1 MSYCFNP
8 ACHKPQNQRDAKICE
23 NCGSQLLLAPNS
35 TIGKQ
40 SRYRAIKLI
49 GEGGFG
55 RTFLAVDEE
64 NPLKP
69 ECVIKQFFPQGSTYS
84 AVMPLAEN
92 SVSGG
97 REMEE
102 SESKGRAIARKAAEL
117 FEAEV
122 MQLEMLGSH
131 SQIPKFIGHFQQE
144 GYQYLVQEYIEGKN
158 LAEELVEK
166 GSFNE
171 TKIWELLNDLLP
183 VLEFIHKSKVIHRD
197 LKPENIIRRRL
208 PPGSMDLENRAE
220 NQGTLAATTETTKIK
235 NGQLVLVD
243 FGAAKVVKNSGL
255 PKKGTVIGS
264 AAYTAPEQLMGK
276 AVFASDIYSLG
287 VTCIHLLTEVPPFD
301 LFDGRE
307 NEWAW
312 RHYLKVP
319 VSEKLGLI
327 LDKMLA
333 GATGRRYHS
342 AGAIIRQLN
351 PQKSQY
357 ASSLHFSEKTVSNS
371 IKKTQ
376 SLVLAKTGIVSPKVE
391 VNISAKIR
399 AELQKALDVYGVKVQ
414 VCQGNK
420 QLTIIISRK
429 QKEAFDRAQLC
440 QIVGSKL
447 TELQLKNVEKVKLVV
462 RVKGNSVPEWQ
473 QVLKIDRKA
482 RLKNQ
487 INRFKKHE
495 KAAKLSKVTTKD
507 FWLAKS
513 RDRDFWRDSLMFALV
528 WFIFGYQV
536 IVWHPVLSVPIASAF
551 IWVKHQVSRDKI
563 FASNKLLANVA
574 VLFLILGVLDARIW
588 VSGLFG
594 LLLACVFVALPMF
607 YVRENRENSDDLE

>member
-8 ACHKPQNQRDAKICE
+8 ACHEPQNQRDANYCE
-23 NCGSQLLLAPNS
+23 NCGSQLLLTPNS
-35 TIGKQ
+35 TLGIK
-40 SRYRAIKLI
+40 SRYRAIKPI

-64 NPLKP
+64 NSLKQ

-84 AVMPLAEN
+84 AVMPLATN
-92 SVSGG
+92 SISGG
-97 REMEE
+97 REIEE

-117 FEAEV
+117 FEAEA

-131 SQIPKFIGHFQQE
+131 PQIPKFIGHFQQE
-144 GYQYLVQEYIEGKN
+144 GDRYLVQEYIEGKN
-158 LAEELVEK
+158 LDRELAEK
-166 GSFNE
+166 GPFNE
-171 TKIWELLNDLLP
+171 TQIWELLNDLLP
-183 VLEFIHKSKVIHRD
+183 VLEFIHKSKIIHRD
-197 LKPENIIRRRL
+197 IKPENIIRRQL
-208 PPGSMDLENRAE
+208 PPGSTDLENPAE
-220 NQGTLAATTETTKIK
+220 MK
-235 NGQLVLVD
+235 NAQLVLVD
-243 FGAAKVVKNSGL
+243 FGAAKVVENTGL

-301 LFDGRE
+301 LFDSRE
-307 NEWAW
+307 NKWVW

-319 VSEKLGLI
+319 VSDKLGLI

-333 GATGRRYHS
+333 GATGRRFHS
-342 AGAIIRQLN
+342 AGAILRLLN

-357 ASSLHFSEKTVSNS
+357 ESSLHFSEKTVSNS

-376 SLVLAKTGIVSPKVE
+376 SLVLANTGIISGKPE
-391 VNISAKIR
+391 VNIYAKIR
-399 AELQKALDVYGVKVQ
+399 AELQKALDCYGVNVRVSK
-414 VCQGNK
+414 GKK

-429 QKEAFDRAQLC
+429 QKESIPRAELC
-440 QIVGSKL
+440 QIVGRKL

-462 RVKGNSVPEWQ
+462 KVKGKKIPEWQ
-473 QVLKIDRKA
+473 QVLKIDKKT

-487 INRFKKHE
+487 INRLKKHE
-495 KAAKLSKVTTKD
+495 KAAKLSKLTTKY

-513 RDRDFWRDSLMFALV
+513 KEIDFWRDSLMFALV
-528 WFIFGYQV
+528 WFIFAYQAV
-536 IVWHPVLSVPIASAF
+536 VWHPVLSVPIASAF

-563 FASNKLLANVA
+563 FASNKLLANLA
-574 VLFLILGVLDARIW
+574 VLFFILGILDARILT
-588 VSGLFG
+588 SGLFG
-594 LLLACVFVALPMF
+594 LLCACVFVALPMF
-607 YVRENRENSDDLE
+607 YVRESSDDLE

>member
-8 ACHKPQNQRDAKICE
+8 ACHEPQNQRDANYCE
-23 NCGSQLLLAPNS
+23 NCGSQLLLTPNS
-35 TIGKQ
+35 TAGIK

-64 NPLKP
+64 NPLKK
-69 ECVIKQFFPQGSTYS
+69 ECVIKQFFPQSSSYS

-102 SESKGRAIARKAAEL
+102 SESKGRAFARKAAEL
-117 FEAEV
+117 FEAEA

-131 SQIPKFIGHFQQE
+131 PQIPKFIGHFQQE
-144 GYQYLVQEYIEGKN
+144 GDRYLVQEYIEGKN
-158 LAEELVEK
+158 LDRELAEK
-166 GSFNE
+166 GPFNE
-171 TKIWELLNDLLP
+171 TQIWELLNDLLP
-183 VLEFIHKSKVIHRD
+183 VLEFIHKSKIIHRD
-197 LKPENIIRRRL
+197 IKPENIIRRQAT
-208 PPGSMDLENRAE
+208 PASTDLENLPE
-220 NQGTLAATTETTKIK
+220 SEGSAAGTTEATKIK
-235 NGQLVLVD
+235 NAQLVLVD
-243 FGAAKVVKNSGL
+243 FGAAKVVENTGL

-301 LFDGRE
+301 LFDSRE
-307 NEWAW
+307 NKWVW

-327 LDKMLA
+327 LDKMLV
-333 GATGRRYHS
+333 GATGRRFHS
-342 AGAIIRQLN
+342 AGAVIRLLN

-376 SLVLAKTGIVSPKVE
+376 SLVLAKTGIVSGKVE

-414 VCQGNK
+414 VCQGKK

-429 QKEAFDRAQLC
+429 QKEAIARAELC
-440 QIVGSKL
+440 QIVGRKL

-462 RVKGNSVPEWQ
+462 RVKGKREPEWQ
-473 QVLKIDRKA
+473 QVLKIDKKT

-487 INRFKKHE
+487 INRLKKHE
-495 KAAKLSKVTTKD
+495 KAAKLSKLTTKD

-513 RDRDFWRDSLMFALV
+513 KETDFWRDSLMFALV
-528 WFIFGYQV
+528 WFIFAYQA

-563 FASNKLLANVA
+563 FASNKLLANLA
-574 VLFLILGVLDARIW
+574 ALFFILGVLDARIW
-588 VSGLFG
+588 ASGLFG
-594 LLLACVFVALPMF
+594 LLCACVFVALPMF
-607 YVRENRENSDDLE
+607 YVREKSDDLE